1 MGSATDA
8 LQEKSQHSPP
18 LYGLLQCI
26 SASRKDT
33 QTAAA
38 SSTSTP
44 PPLPLYEFPFSTTTL
59 PKFAWM
65 LVAGEGGRER
75 EMGTGLGN
83 YSAKKYICSQG
94 EKTKNYRFFKP
105 ALFMATTQGLSSS
118 GTAAFA
124 LCLQKKERGDMFP
137 EVVNLL
143 LHQVSATL
151 VRCQHCHLFITQQ
164 SQQDSM

>member
-18 LYGLLQCI
+18 LYRLLQCI

-83 YSAKKYICSQG
+83 YSAKNIYAHRERKQKTTDFSSLLSSWPQHRVSPPQELLPLPSAFKKKNVGICSL
-94 EKTKNYRFFKP
+94 K
-105 ALFMATTQGLSSS
+105 
-118 GTAAFA
+118 
-124 LCLQKKERGDMFP
+124 
-137 EVVNLL
+137 
-143 LHQVSATL
+143 
-151 VRCQHCHLFITQQ
+151 
-164 SQQDSM
+164 

>member
-8 LQEKSQHSPP
+8 PQEKSQHSPP
-18 LYGLLQCI
+18 LYRLLQCI

-83 YSAKKYICSQG
+83 YSAKNIYAHRERKQ
-94 EKTKNYRFFKP
+94 KTTDFSS
-105 ALFMATTQGLSSS
+105 LLSSWPQHRVS
-118 GTAAFA
+118 PPRELLPLPSAFK
-124 LCLQKKERGDMFP
+124 KKERGDMFP

-151 VRCQHCHLFITQQ
+151 VRCQHCHLFITQ
-164 SQQDSM
+164 